1 MEDQSIGSWSWN
13 ANAYSARQKTIS
25 ASSKC
30 EEYDLRFYCC
40 KCIFLYFPI
49 FITGKIF
56 TRHFNSQSERDQHS
70 WYNTIMKEGA
80 LSDHY
85 TYRNFTRMTPT
96 LFEQLAIK
104 LAPLIY
110 RQDTKLRRAISVGMN
125 FSTLF

>member
-1 MEDQSIGSWSWN
+1 
-13 ANAYSARQKTIS
+13 
-25 ASSKC
+25 
-30 EEYDLRFYCC
+30 
-40 KCIFLYFPI
+40 
-49 FITGKIF
+49 
-56 TRHFNSQSERDQHS
+56 
-70 WYNTIMKEGA
+70 MKEGA

-125 FSTLF
+125 LSTLF